1 MPAKLLRWV
10 RSLAIAIVLL
20 ALAVVVGVLAL
31 RPTRPPPV
39 IGMVRTTEI
48 KIQPEVSGRI
58 AVLPFKAGDRVAAG
72 AVVAEL
78 ANPELA
84 AAVDEARAAVAV
96 AQATRDRVYA
106 GVRQEEVNIA
116 AREVEKAKSD
126 LTLAD
131 QELRRVSD
139 LASHGHATQQDLDN
153 ARAADS
159 TAISNVKVMESRY
172 AEAQRGPTTEDRQ
185 LADATLAAAKASL
198 AVVERRFEKLQLKSP
213 VNGVV
218 EVVVATPGE
227 ATVPGRTVLTIADA
241 EEPWFAFNIREDEL
255 KGFDIGADLDLIGGA
270 DGKHLRAKVTEMRR
284 LGDFATW
291 RAARAAG
298 DHDLNTLYIRADP
311 IGQVSQLEPGMTVW
325 MSGPGR

>member
-1 MPAKLLRWV
+1 MPAKPRRWI
-10 RSLAIAIVLL
+10 RSLAIAVILL
-20 ALAVVVGVLAL
+20 ALLVVVGVLAL
-31 RPTRPPPV
+31 RPTRPPPI

-58 AVLPFKAGDRVAAG
+58 AALPFKAGERVTAG

-78 ANPELA
+78 SNPELA

-116 AREVEKAKSD
+116 AQEVEKAKSD
-126 LTLAD
+126 LTLAE

-153 ARAADS
+153 ARAA
-159 TAISNVKVMESRY
+159 A
-172 AEAQRGPTTEDRQ
+172 
-185 LADATLAAAKASL
+185 L

-213 VNGVV
+213 VSGVV

-227 ATVPGRTVLTIADA
+227 ATVPGRTVLTIADR
-241 EEPWFAFNIREDEL
+241 EEPWFAFNIREDQL
-255 KGFDIGADLDLIGGA
+255 GGMDIGTKLDLVDGG
-270 DGKHLRAKVTEMRR
+270 DGKHLQARVTEMRR

-291 RAARAAG
+291 RAARATG
-298 DHDLNTLYIRADP
+298 DHDLNTLFLRADP
-311 IGQVSQLEPGMTVW
+311 IGRVGQLEPGMTVW
-325 MSGPGR
+325 IAGAGH

>member
-1 MPAKLLRWV
+1 MPAKPRRWI
-10 RSLAIAIVLL
+10 RSLAIAVILL
-20 ALAVVVGVLAL
+20 ALLVVVGVLAL
-31 RPTRPPPV
+31 RPTRPPPI

-48 KIQPEVSGRI
+48 KIEPEVSGRI
-58 AVLPFKAGDRVAAG
+58 AALPFRAGDRVAAG

-78 ANPELA
+78 SNPELA

-96 AQATRDRVYA
+96 AQAARDRVYA

-116 AREVEKAKSD
+116 AQEVDKAKSD
-126 LTLAD
+126 LTLAE

-139 LASHGHATQQDLDN
+139 LASHGHATLQDLDN

-159 TAISNVKVMESRY
+159 TAISNVKVAESRY

-198 AVVERRFEKLQLKSP
+198 AVVERRLEKLQLKSP
-213 VNGVV
+213 VSGVV
-218 EVVVATPGE
+218 EVIVATPGE
-227 ATVPGRTVLTIADA
+227 ATVPGRTVLTIADTQ
-241 EEPWFAFNIREDEL
+241 EPWFSFNIREDEL
-255 KGFDIGADLDLIGGA
+255 EGMDIGTDLDLVDGA

-298 DHDLNTLYIRADP
+298 DHDLNTLLVRADP
-311 IGQVSQLEPGMTVW
+311 IGQVGELEPGVTVW
-325 MSGPGR
+325 ISGAGR